1 MNMGTHT
8 HTHLLTYIHQYGY
21 THTHEKNTKVVN
33 ETINNMK
40 HLWEFKSS
48 DSNKKTSI
56 KENEDA
62 FFKMMN
68 KVRGK

>member
-1 MNMGTHT
+1 
-8 HTHLLTYIHQYGY
+8 
-21 THTHEKNTKVVN
+21 
-33 ETINNMK
+33 MK

-48 DSNKKTSI
+48 NSNKKVI
-56 KENEDA
+56 KENDDV